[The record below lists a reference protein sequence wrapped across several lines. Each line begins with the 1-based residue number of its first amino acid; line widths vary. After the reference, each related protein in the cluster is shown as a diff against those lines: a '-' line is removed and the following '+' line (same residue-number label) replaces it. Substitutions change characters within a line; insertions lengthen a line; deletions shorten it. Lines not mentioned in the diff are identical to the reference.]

1 MQRRDG
7 QGYLLNAQALTAQ
20 EMWLHKFALPRA
32 LGAETLEPERLA
44 DLLKQSRDGA
54 RHTFTEAQ
62 DAFQS
67 LAADL
72 A

>member
-1 MQRRDG
+1 MTVRFRG
-7 QGYLLNAQALTAQ
+7 PTI
-20 EMWLHKFALPRA
+20 
-32 LGAETLEPERLA
+32 EPERLA
-44 DLLKQSRDGA
+44 DLLKESRDGA